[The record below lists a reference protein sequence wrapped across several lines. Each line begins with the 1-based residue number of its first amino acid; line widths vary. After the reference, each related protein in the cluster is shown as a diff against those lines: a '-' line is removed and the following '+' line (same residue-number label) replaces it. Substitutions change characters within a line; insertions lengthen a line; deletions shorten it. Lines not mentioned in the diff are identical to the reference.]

1 MLEINSFRKGLR
13 DGIPI
18 CLGYV
23 SVAFAF
29 GILATSQGLSVLE
42 AVLISALNVTSAGQ
56 LAAVPII
63 AMGGGFF
70 ELALTQLVINMRYAL
85 MSVSLSQRM
94 GKSISLADRFAISF
108 VNTDEVFAVAMS
120 SGLQVGRKYMYGLIL
135 TPFFG
140 WTTGTLVGALA
151 GNILPGVIVS
161 ALGIA
166 LYAMFIAI
174 VIPAARGDKKVALCS
189 LLAIGLS
196 CLLYFT
202 PVLRDI
208 PSGFAIIIS
217 AVLASLVFAILAPIP
232 DEEESDEQ
240 GQKIIDTAEENLSS
254 VREEERKNA

>member
-1 MLEINSFRKGLR
+1 MLEMNSFKKGIR

-18 CLGYV
+18 CLGYL

-29 GILATSQGLSVLE
+29 GILATSSGLSVVE

-63 AMGGGFF
+63 ALGGGFF

-85 MSVSLSQRM
+85 MSVSLSQ
-94 GKSISLADRFAISF
+94 KLSEKVSLPDRFAISF

-120 SGLQVGRKYMYGLIL
+120 NPGTVGSKYLYGLIL
-135 TPFFG
+135 TPFLG
-140 WTTGTLVGALA
+140 WTSGTLLGALA
-151 GNILPGVIVS
+151 GNVLPGLVVS

-189 LLAIGLS
+189 LVAIALS

-202 PVLRDI
+202 PVLSEI

-217 AVLASLVFAILAPIP
+217 AVVASLIFAIAAPIP
-232 DEEESDEQ
+232 DE
-240 GQKIIDTAEENLSS
+240 AEENGEKGK
-254 VREEERKNA
+254 EEANV

>member
-1 MLEINSFRKGLR
+1 MLEINSFKKGFR

-18 CLGYV
+18 CLGYLA
-23 SVAFAF
+23 VAFSF
-29 GILATSQGLSVLE
+29 GLLATSKGLSVAE
-42 AVLISALNVTSAGQ
+42 AVLISAFNVTSAGQ

-63 AMGGGFF
+63 ASGGGFF

-85 MSVSLSQRM
+85 MSVSLSQRV

-120 SGLQVGRKYMYGLIL
+120 SGMCVGRKYMYGLIL
-135 TPFFG
+135 TPFLG
-140 WTTGTLVGALA
+140 WTLGTLVGALA
-151 GNILPGVIVS
+151 GNILPTVIVN

-174 VIPAARGDKKVALCS
+174 VIPAARGDKKVAFCS
-189 LLAIGLS
+189 LLAISLS

-202 PVLRDI
+202 PVLNEI

-217 AVLASLVFAILAPIP
+217 AVFASLVFAIVAPISDE
-232 DEEESDEQ
+232 DEERENSTVRITEN
-240 GQKIIDTAEENLSS
+240 EEKSS
-254 VREEERKNA
+254 ISEEKEGL